1 MRISDWSSDVCSSDL
16 IEAVAASALARSPGV
31 SPGEDRM
38 RSPIILGAL
47 VALLTPAGALAQRAD
62 LPPSEKVAEALDNHP
77 AVAAARS
84 EEHTSELQS
93 LMRISYAVFCLQK
106 KNNRTNKKHKATQYR
121 DT

>member
-47 VALLTPAGALAQRAD
+47 VALLTPAGALAQRAA
-62 LPPSEKVAEALDNHP
+62 LPPSEKVAAALDNHP
-77 AVAAARS
+77 DVAAARA
-84 EEHTSELQS
+84 TVDAARPDRD
-93 LMRISYAVFCLQK
+93 MRAQGTHAFPV
-106 KNNRTNKKHKATQYR
+106 NARHVRRTVNIAR
-121 DT
+121 RNL

>member
-47 VALLTPAGALAQRAD
+47 VALLTTAGALAQRAE
-62 LPPSEKVAEALDNHP
+62 LPPSDSVAAALDHHS
-77 AVAAARS
+77 AVAATRTRQEAAPADRATLAAGTQDIVATCRS
-84 EEHTSELQS
+84 VLGREDREGGGEG
-93 LMRISYAVFCLQK
+93 
-106 KNNRTNKKHKATQYR
+106 
-121 DT
+121 